1 MLGRV
6 QGHSVSLDQPITVL
20 EMSLG
25 GMSIETGFPLEVGSL
40 HAFRL
45 TLGDG
50 ATIEVTARVR
60 VSGLVMHTRSTGDAD
75 RVAFVTPVPP
85 SSTIAAPC
93 APKPHVGVSDAIN
106 ASVSP
111 TARPSTVTHA

>member
-1 MLGRV
+1 VSQERRRSPRIEMLGRV

-60 VSGLVMHTRSTGDAD
+60 VSGLVMHTRSTSEGDK
-75 RVAFVTPVPP
+75 VAFVTGLQFVDDEEDPGG
-85 SSTIAAPC
+85 
-93 APKPHVGVSDAIN
+93 VGDLI
-106 ASVSP
+106 
-111 TARPSTVTHA
+111 TRARP

>member
-6 QGHSVSLDQPITVL
+6 RGHSVSLDQPVIVL

-25 GMSIETGFPLEVGSL
+25 GMSIETTFPFDVGSVHL
-40 HAFRL
+40 FRL

-60 VSGLVMHTRSTGDAD
+60 VSGRVMHSRTTGAGDQTLYVTGLQFVDDAEPDGTVGDIID
-75 RVAFVTPVPP
+75 R
-85 SSTIAAPC
+85 I
-93 APKPHVGVSDAIN
+93 K
-106 ASVSP
+106 
-111 TARPSTVTHA
+111 

>member
-1 MLGRV
+1 M
-6 QGHSVSLDQPITVL
+6 SLDQPIIVL

-40 HAFRL
+40 HSFRL

-60 VSGLVMHTRSTGDAD
+60 VSGRVMHTRSTADGDKVAYVTGLQFVD
-75 RVAFVTPVPP
+75 DDEDQSGGVGDLINRVR
-85 SSTIAAPC
+85 S
-93 APKPHVGVSDAIN
+93 
-106 ASVSP
+106 
-111 TARPSTVTHA
+111 

>member
-1 MLGRV
+1 MSQERRRSPRIEMLGRV

-75 RVAFVTPVPP
+75 RVAFVTGLQFVDDDEDDGGVGDLINRA
-85 SSTIAAPC
+85 SS
-93 APKPHVGVSDAIN
+93 
-106 ASVSP
+106 
-111 TARPSTVTHA
+111 

>member
-1 MLGRV
+1 VSEERRRSPRIEMLGRV
-6 QGHSVSLDQPITVL
+6 KGHSMSLDQPITVL

-25 GMSIETGFPLEVGSL
+25 GMSIETEFPMEVGSL

-60 VSGLVMHTRSTGDAD
+60 VSGRVMHTRSTGDGEQLLYVTGLQFVD
-75 RVAFVTPVPP
+75 DDEDSGVGDIINRVR
-85 SSTIAAPC
+85 S
-93 APKPHVGVSDAIN
+93 
-106 ASVSP
+106 
-111 TARPSTVTHA
+111 

>member
-6 QGHSVSLDQPITVL
+6 QGHSVSLDQPIIVL

-25 GMSIETGFPLEVGSL
+25 GMSIETPFPLEVGSR

-60 VSGLVMHTRSTGDAD
+60 VSGRVMHTRSTGEGEK
-75 RVAFVTPVPP
+75 VAYVTGLQFVDDDDDDGGG
-85 SSTIAAPC
+85 A
-93 APKPHVGVSDAIN
+93 VGDLIN
-106 ASVSP
+106 R
-111 TARPSTVTHA
+111 ARS

>member
-1 MLGRV
+1 MSEERRRSPRIEMLGRV

-25 GMSIETGFPLEVGSL
+25 GMSIETGFPLEIGSV
-40 HAFRL
+40 HVFRL

-60 VSGLVMHTRSTGDAD
+60 VSGRVMHTRSTGDAD
-75 RVAFVTPVPP
+75 KAAYVTGMQFVDDQDDGGDDVGDIIDRVR
-85 SSTIAAPC
+85 S
-93 APKPHVGVSDAIN
+93 
-106 ASVSP
+106 
-111 TARPSTVTHA
+111 

>member
-60 VSGLVMHTRSTGDAD
+60 VSGLVMHTRSTGEGDK
-75 RVAFVTPVPP
+75 VAFVTGLQFVDDEEEPGG
-85 SSTIAAPC
+85 
-93 APKPHVGVSDAIN
+93 VGDLIN
-106 ASVSP
+106 RS
-111 TARPSTVTHA
+111 RP